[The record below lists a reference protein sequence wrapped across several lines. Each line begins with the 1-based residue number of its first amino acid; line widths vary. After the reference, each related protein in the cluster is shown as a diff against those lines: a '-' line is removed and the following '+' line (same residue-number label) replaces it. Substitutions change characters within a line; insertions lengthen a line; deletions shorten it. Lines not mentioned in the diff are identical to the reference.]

1 MKSQE
6 MHLRSLLIPGVNSNL
21 NLRLPETDVNTRGK
35 MTTVQVVEMQ
45 KNEKITPQEAHSFKS
60 HEIIGNTEKDHAE
73 GWDI

>member
-1 MKSQE
+1 
-6 MHLRSLLIPGVNSNL
+6 
-21 NLRLPETDVNTRGK
+21 